1 MKSDVDDLLDI
12 KMNNPEMK
20 SVSKIQV
27 IIYFF
32 EKSIEEISSEIEKIE
47 DSVKDMDILNQFFL
61 NEVND

>member
-27 IIYFF
+27 INNFI